1 MLHSD
6 AKFWPPPYYIRK
18 LNRRWLEL
26 RQWSARDV
34 EIVDGSSSYRFRCET
49 VREFNR
55 CLKFFSKEPG
65 TVKWINAEVKPGQ
78 TFYDIGANI
87 GVYTILAARKTGPE
101 GKVYAFE
108 PHAANFARLVDNVI
122 QNNLQDVVIP
132 CGVALDVEEGFSHF
146 NYDSVKP
153 GSSNSQFSPA
163 SGGGAN
169 NQHSQIAELK
179 FGTTIDRLIESGR
192 TAAPHHVKIDVDG
205 NEFRILRGM
214 TKLLQSSTAP
224 LTIQVELNA
233 AYTGPITSLLQ
244 GRQYKLIEKH
254 YTRSGKRRMEQ
265 TGDEQ
270 DVGGCNAIFRR
281 TN

>member
-26 RQWSARDV
+26 RQRSARDV

-101 GKVYAFE
+101 GKVYSFE

-132 CGVALDVEEGFSHF
+132 CGIALDAEEGFSHF

-153 GSSNSQFSPA
+153 G
-163 SGGGAN
+163 
-169 NQHSQIAELK
+169 
-179 FGTTIDRLIESGR
+179 
-192 TAAPHHVKIDVDG
+192 VDG
-205 NEFRILRGM
+205 NAKM
-214 TKLLQSSTAP
+214 YQ
-224 LTIQVELNA
+224 
-233 AYTGPITSLLQ
+233 
-244 GRQYKLIEKH
+244 
-254 YTRSGKRRMEQ
+254 KRE
-265 TGDEQ
+265 
-270 DVGGCNAIFRR
+270 
-281 TN
+281 